1 MRSIFLLT
9 LLAADVQVFLF
20 VRTDC
25 PITNRYAPEMRRI
38 AQEFQG
44 RHVAFYLV
52 YPDPKENKRAIE
64 NHMAEYQFPGTPL
77 RDPDHELE
85 ERAHATTAPEAAV
98 FDPAGNLKYHGRVDD
113 LWVSPGKSRPA
124 AQIHDLEDAISAVLA
139 GKPVAH
145 PETRAIGCSL
155 KDLH

>member
-25 PITNRYAPEMRRI
+25 PITNRYAPEVRRI